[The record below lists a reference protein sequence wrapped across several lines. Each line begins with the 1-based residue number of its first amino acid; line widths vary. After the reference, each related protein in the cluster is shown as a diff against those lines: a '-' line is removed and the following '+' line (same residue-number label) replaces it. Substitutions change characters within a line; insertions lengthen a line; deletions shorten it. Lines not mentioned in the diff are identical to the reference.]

1 MAHWEFPAMV
11 IQDPGD
17 TPDDSCD
24 VVFPDFPG
32 CVSSGVSL
40 HEAASAAAEALSL
53 HLQAM
58 IAAGEAIPSPS
69 DHDCIP
75 KWLAGQAV
83 KVVSHIMVR
92 AEIAALAQ
100 RH

>member
-1 MAHWEFPAMV
+1 
-11 IQDPGD
+11 
-17 TPDDSCD
+17 
-24 VVFPDFPG
+24 
-32 CVSSGVSL
+32 
-40 HEAASAAAEALSL
+40 
-53 HLQAM
+53 M

>member
-53 HLQAM
+53 HVRAM
-58 IAAGEAIPSPS
+58 MAAGEVIPSPS
-69 DHDCIP
+69 DHGRIP
-75 KWLAGQAV
+75 EWLEGQAV
-83 KVVSHIMVR
+83 KVVAQIMVP
-92 AEIAALAQ
+92 ADIPALAQ
-100 RH
+100 PD